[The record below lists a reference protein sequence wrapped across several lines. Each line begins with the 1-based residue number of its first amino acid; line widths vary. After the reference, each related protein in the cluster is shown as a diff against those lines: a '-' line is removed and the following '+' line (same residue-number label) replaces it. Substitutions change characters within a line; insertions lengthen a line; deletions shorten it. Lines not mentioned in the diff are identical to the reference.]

1 MARRAN
7 LSEVEEDADRRG
19 ETEASTRRSR
29 SHVHVASLSPSPAA
43 SFSSDK
49 ENRQAQ
55 AEGSRKGKGK
65 GKGRTIPSPRL
76 ASPATGE
83 DDAPR
88 SNKRR
93 KLSEREAPN
102 ATQTAYRNHLAE
114 IGDSRYYD
122 PDQSMGERRA
132 LRKDFRDLSK
142 ELTGTLRSWLRYE
155 SRIELTLGSRLPR

>member
-7 LSEVEEDADRRG
+7 LSEAEEDADSRD

-29 SHVHVASLSPSPAA
+29 THVHVASLSPSPAA

-55 AEGSRKGKGK
+55 AEGSRQGK
-65 GKGRTIPSPRL
+65 GKGRAIPSPRL

-83 DDAPR
+83 EDAPR

-142 ELTGTLRSWLRYE
+142 ELTGILRSWFRYKG
-155 SRIELTLGSRLPR
+155 RIELTLGSRLPC